1 MSTEKI
7 RTGDSI
13 YGGKYAEDSKGN
25 IGRGPTDAAALA
37 ALQAAQATNNNSN
50 KK

>member
-1 MSTEKI
+1 MATETVK
-7 RTGDSI
+7 TGDSI

-25 IGRGPTDAAALA
+25 IGCGNTESAAMQALSS
-37 ALQAAQATNNNSN
+37 AQASESN